1 MEWTASHAELKE
13 KLSTLDKQITI
24 VHKSSFLKS
33 KPAIQGENK
42 TNEYLLYVENLNFSF
57 LSQDTKRPR
66 NMNKL
71 DFFNIKLHL
80 ELLQNS

>member
-1 MEWTASHAELKE
+1 MDEEYSDNIEELSYSIYMEWTASHAELKE

-42 TNEYLLYVENLNFSF
+42 TNEYLLLNTFC
-57 LSQDTKRPR
+57 
-66 NMNKL
+66 
-71 DFFNIKLHL
+71 
-80 ELLQNS
+80 